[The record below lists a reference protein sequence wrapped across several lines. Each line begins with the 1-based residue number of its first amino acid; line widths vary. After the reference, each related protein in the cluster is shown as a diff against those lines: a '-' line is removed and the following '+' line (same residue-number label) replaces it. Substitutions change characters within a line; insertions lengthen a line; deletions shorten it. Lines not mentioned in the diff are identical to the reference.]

1 MDEEPA
7 KTYQPGAW
15 WFVVIL
21 LLMFA
26 ALMASHVGMLWVRVR
41 QCDQY
46 AQVRLD
52 AARAKV
58 QSLSNSAVPA
68 PPPLPPS
75 ELCKALSTDFNSVA
89 NLYLATIL
97 ALLSG
102 AGFSAGTAYTA
113 KPKPRKDEPP

>member
-1 MDEEPA
+1 MSDEPA
-7 KTYQPGAW
+7 KAYQPGAW
-15 WFVVIL
+15 WFVAIL

-58 QSLSNSAVPA
+58 QNFQNSAV
-68 PPPLPPS
+68 PPLPPS

-113 KPKPRKDEPP
+113 KPKPGKDEPP